1 MSKKKNNRL
10 GTQPLHRLIPNMIT
24 IMALCAGLTS
34 IRFTLQGRWEAA
46 VAAIFVAAILDGLDG
61 RIARLLKATSRF
73 GAELD
78 SLSDFVSFGVAP
90 AVLIYQA
97 SLFQLQ
103 AIGWAIVLIYT
114 ICCALRLARFNI
126 NSQLGHQANSYD
138 PRFFTGLP
146 SPAAAVLG
154 LIPIIINFEIKKE
167 FIVFPWGWGIW
178 LMVIAILMISRF
190 PTLSL
195 KNFRIKQEL
204 ISTYLLIGGMVTALV
219 ATFPWVVIITF
230 ALIYLAF
237 LPVGYNTYRR
247 GPKAKESPVI
257 KRDIPENHPSPE
269 GEQK

>member
-1 MSKKKNNRL
+1 MSKKKNNHIA
-10 GTQPLHRLIPNMIT
+10 TQPLHKLIPNMIT

-34 IRFTLQGRWEAA
+34 IRFTLQGRWEDA

-126 NSQLGHQANSYD
+126 NSQLGYQPNSYD

-146 SPAAAVLG
+146 SPAAAVLA
-154 LIPIIINFEIKKE
+154 LLPIIINFEIKKE
-167 FIVFPWGWGIW
+167 FVVFPWGWGIW
-178 LMVIAILMISRF
+178 LMVVAILMISRF

-195 KNFRIKQEL
+195 KSFRIKQEL
-204 ISTYLLIGGMVTALV
+204 ISTYLLIGGMITALV
-219 ATFPWVVIITF
+219 ATFPWLVIITL
-230 ALIYLAF
+230 ALAYLAF
-237 LPVGYNTYRR
+237 LPVGYHMYRR
-247 GPKAKESPVI
+247 GQRAKENPFI
-257 KRDIPENHPSPE
+257 KMPKSENHP
-269 GEQK
+269 

>member
-34 IRFTLQGRWEAA
+34 IRFTLQGRWEDA

-167 FIVFPWGWGIW
+167 FVVFPWGWGIW
-178 LMVIAILMISRF
+178 LMVVAILMISRF

-195 KNFRIKQEL
+195 KSFRIKQEL
-204 ISTYLLIGGMVTALV
+204 ISTYLLIGGMVAALI
-219 ATFPWVVIITF
+219 ATFPWLVIITL
-230 ALIYLAF
+230 ALAYLAF
-237 LPVGYNTYRR
+237 LPVGYHMYRR
-247 GPKAKESPVI
+247 GQRAKENPFI
-257 KRDIPENHPSPE
+257 KMPKSENHP
-269 GEQK
+269 

>member
-1 MSKKKNNRL
+1 MSKKKNNHVT
-10 GTQPLHRLIPNMIT
+10 TQPLHKLIPNMIT

-34 IRFTLQGRWEAA
+34 IRFTLQGRWEDA

-126 NSQLGHQANSYD
+126 NSQLGYQPNSYD

-146 SPAAAVLG
+146 SPAAAVLA
-154 LIPIIINFEIKKE
+154 LLPIIINFEIKKE
-167 FIVFPWGWGIW
+167 FVVFPWGWGIW
-178 LMVIAILMISRF
+178 LMVVAILMISRF

-195 KNFRIKQEL
+195 KSFRIKQEL
-204 ISTYLLIGGMVTALV
+204 ISTYLLIGGMITALV
-219 ATFPWVVIITF
+219 ATFPWLVIITL
-230 ALIYLAF
+230 ALAYLAF
-237 LPVGYNTYRR
+237 LPVGYHMYRR
-247 GPKAKESPVI
+247 GQRAKENPFI
-257 KRDIPENHPSPE
+257 KMPKSENHP
-269 GEQK
+269 